1 MAEWRGGRRGSGN
14 RALSNRLHGYRG
26 VSSLGKDSPGEY
38 SKQRNSGSGIHGL
51 VIGRLHGARARGVQY
66 RPGDGTGFFPDHRV
80 EHLIIEVVGSDV
92 SLRSDVDPSV
102 EFPDGHA
109 AVDLS
114 HVGGTVEEHPGVPG
128 LCSFQSF
135 LSAAVGTDDA
145 SKFRIA
151 GLVVLTRSGIALSAH
166 PFKERSSSASDS
178 VKPRKSNRLLIR
190 LEQTKQQ
197 QLTTD
202 YRCTPPSLQPTGLR
216 GPVCGRTWMPC

>member
-1 MAEWRGGRRGSGN
+1 MTWVLSLRQVGGSV
-14 RALSNRLHGYRG
+14 ASVQCANRL
-26 VSSLGKDSPGEY
+26 LG
-38 SKQRNSGSGIHGL
+38 I
-51 VIGRLHGARARGVQY
+51 V
-66 RPGDGTGFFPDHRV
+66 TGFFPDHRV

-178 VKPRKSNRLLIR
+178 VKPRKSNRLLI
-190 LEQTKQQ
+190 
-197 QLTTD
+197 
-202 YRCTPPSLQPTGLR
+202 SLASI
-216 GPVCGRTWMPC
+216 VIAFAII